1 MNLGH
6 TPEPTPPP
14 APPLADPPPPNWLR
28 AGGLVFLVI
37 MIAADLVDGRL
48 DASDWALVTGLGVAL
63 WGPSVVSALA
73 RSVRG
78 R

>member
-1 MNLGH
+1 M
-6 TPEPTPPP
+6 TPP
-14 APPLADPPPPNWLR
+14 APAPAPADPPPPSWLR
-28 AGGLVFLVI
+28 AAGLLFLALVV
-37 MIAADLVDGRL
+37 AADLVDGRL
-48 DASDWALVTGLGVAL
+48 DASDWALVTGLGLSL

>member
-1 MNLGH
+1 MNLGA
-6 TPEPTPPP
+6 TDPTPPP